1 MNWQRM
7 EGKYKDYK
15 DEFRRK
21 WSKLTDN
28 ELELARGKREVLV
41 GKLQQRYGIAR
52 RTAERQLD
60 DWVQSL

>member
-52 RTAERQLD
+52 RTAELQLD
-60 DWVQSL
+60 DWVQT